1 MSSSPWTA
9 ASLPEPSATAPA
21 VGTLRPATRIHVGDG
36 VRAQVPALVA
46 VHGRRV
52 LVVVDP
58 FLATGAHFIAL
69 LEAMEASG
77 LQLRVVTDVVAEL
90 PVASLSGPAAA
101 AREHDADVVLGF
113 GGGSA
118 LDAAKLVSLLA
129 TYGGPLQRFYG
140 ENQVP
145 GPVLPVV
152 AVPTTA
158 GTGSEVT
165 PVAVV
170 SDPERE
176 LKVGV
181 SSPYLVPVAAIVDP
195 ELTHGV
201 PASVTAHSGI
211 DSLVHAVESFT
222 ARRLDVDWAGTPP
235 VFTGRNALSD
245 PVSLEAAR
253 RLGPW
258 LAVAVREPGNAKAR
272 REVAL
277 GSLLG
282 GLAFGSTGTHLCH
295 AIQYPLGAMTH
306 TPHGLGTGLM
316 LPYVLDV
323 IREDPEVAGRMATLH
338 AALEGLGPREGTA
351 SGLVSTTA
359 ELGRQLGLPTSLAD
373 IGLDRSALPRVA
385 ALTMA
390 SSRLVAIA
398 PVDVT
403 PDLVLHILYRAW
415 AGDLTERSDA

>member
-1 MSSSPWTA
+1 M
-9 ASLPEPSATAPA
+9 ASLPEPTAGCA
-21 VGTLRPATRIHVGDG
+21 SGTLRPAARIHFGDG

-58 FLATGAHFIAL
+58 FLAAGAHFLAVRD
-69 LEAMEASG
+69 AMEAAG
-77 LQLRVVTDVVAEL
+77 LAVHVVQDVVPEL
-90 PVASLSGPAAA
+90 PVASLEGPAAA
-101 AREHDADVVLGF
+101 AREHRADVVLGF

-129 TYGGPLQRFYG
+129 THGGPLERYYG
-140 ENQVP
+140 ENEVP

-170 SDPERE
+170 SDPTRE
-176 LKVGV
+176 LKVGI
-181 SSPYLVPVAAIVDP
+181 SSPYLVPAAAVVDP
-195 ELTHGV
+195 ELTHAV
-201 PASVTAHSGI
+201 PATVTAHSGI

-222 ARRLDVDWAGTPP
+222 ARRLDMDWTGTPP
-235 VFTGRNALSD
+235 VFTGRNVLSD
-245 PVSLEAAR
+245 PASLEAAR

-258 LAVAVREPGNAKAR
+258 LAVAVREPGNAEAR

-282 GLAFGSTGTHLCH
+282 GLAFGATGTHLCH

-316 LPYVLDV
+316 LPYVLDEL
-323 IREDPEVAGRMATLH
+323 RADPEVAERMGALH
-338 AALEGLGPREGTA
+338 AALDGLAPRDGTA
-351 SGLVSTTA
+351 SGLVARTA
-359 ELGRQLGLPTSLAD
+359 ELGHEIGLPASLAD
-373 IGLDRSALPRVA
+373 IGLERSALPRVA
-385 ALTMA
+385 ELALA

-403 PDLVLHILYRAW
+403 QDLLLKILERAW
-415 AGDLTERSDA
+415 MGDLTERSPA